1 MPNNYEKNQEA
12 APAMDEAKN
21 SNISNKK
28 VKPVKK
34 GISVWSMMLTVL
46 LINAV
51 WISAAIFFF
60 IPAYKDAVYVRDSQI
75 SEYETQLNELQTNQN
90 NVITEYKKRID
101 ELERQL
107 DEQKSMYDNALKLIE
122 QYSSSK
128 TNTSAGNGSSPQ
140 GAPKQ

>member
-1 MPNNYEKNQEA
+1 MTDKEKLLTAVLQ
-12 APAMDEAKN
+12 N
-21 SNISNKK
+21 SEMGSSAIRQIF
-28 VKPVKK
+28 P
-34 GISVWSMMLTVL
+34 SVR
-46 LINAV
+46 N
-51 WISAAIFFF
+51 
-60 IPAYKDAVYVRDSQI
+60 DSLRTELRRQI

-122 QYSSSK
+122 QYSSSN

-140 GAPKQ
+140 GVPKQ